1 MFLSL
6 ARALAILNIAFFVV
20 NCHIKTLGFILLVCG
35 LLSSCKK
42 KTEDA
47 TSVLGLDYYPT
58 KIGKYVVYDVDS
70 TVYNDLTLDTITY
83 KYRIKEKFTE
93 NYKDNEGKPAIRLER
108 FVKMHHPT
116 KPYDSI
122 PFVIKEVWM
131 INADDKKV
139 QVVES
144 NIRYTKMVFPIEVN
158 ASWNGN
164 ANNNLG
170 QTMYSYSLVDR
181 AESINGIS
189 LSKVLTVKQ
198 RDEKTLISQQYYIEK
213 YSKGVGLVYREIKD
227 IYSNTVVPNLPVEQR
242 IEKGL
247 IYKQT
252 LVSYGNE

>member
-1 MFLSL
+1 M
-6 ARALAILNIAFFVV
+6 VCV
-20 NCHIKTLGFILLVCG
+20 LLT
-35 LLSSCKK
+35 SCKK

-58 KIGKYVVYDVDS
+58 KIGKFVVYDVDS
-70 TVYNDLTLDTITY
+70 TVYNDLSLDTVSY
-83 KYRIKEKFTE
+83 KYRIKERLVENFT
-93 NYKDNEGKPAIRLER
+93 DNEGMQAIRLER
-108 FVKMHHPT
+108 FIKMYNPN

-122 PFVIKEVWM
+122 AYTIKEAWM

-144 NIRYTKMVFPIEVN
+144 NLRYTKLIFPVSKN
-158 ASWNGN
+158 ATWDGN

-170 QTMYSYSLVDR
+170 QMMYSYSVVDR

-198 RDEKTLISQQYYIEK
+198 RDERTLISQQYYIEK
-213 YSKGVGLVYREIKD
+213 FSKGIGLVYREIKD
-227 IYSNTVVPNLPVEQR
+227 IYSNTVVANIPVEQR

-252 LVSYGNE
+252 LVSYGYE